1 MQRLSY
7 PSETLL
13 SNIINR
19 NIIVLSF
26 KYYPRKPLGR
36 RPSIARIPTVIFVSI
51 SGAGRREG
59 GRGNRKQCRRR
70 CRDRRCRPPV
80 GFCCAIRRREI
91 DSSSLGKHL
100 CSVERLHC
108 DCDCVLLF
116 TSSFSP
122 FVTWESGHS
131 FPFPNGSLVII
142 LVMVMRRR
150 TDGRIWGRGRRGRR
164 DAGYVFAREGRG
176 KLIAC

>member
-13 SNIINR
+13 SNIIKR

-59 GRGNRKQCRRR
+59 GGRESSVVVV
-70 CRDRRCRPPV
+70 V
-80 GFCCAIRRREI
+80 GTEGVDLPW
-91 DSSSLGKHL
+91 DSA
-100 CSVERLHC
+100 VR
-108 DCDCVLLF
+108 
-116 TSSFSP
+116 
-122 FVTWESGHS
+122 
-131 FPFPNGSLVII
+131 
-142 LVMVMRRR
+142 
-150 TDGRIWGRGRRGRR
+150 
-164 DAGYVFAREGRG
+164 
-176 KLIAC
+176 